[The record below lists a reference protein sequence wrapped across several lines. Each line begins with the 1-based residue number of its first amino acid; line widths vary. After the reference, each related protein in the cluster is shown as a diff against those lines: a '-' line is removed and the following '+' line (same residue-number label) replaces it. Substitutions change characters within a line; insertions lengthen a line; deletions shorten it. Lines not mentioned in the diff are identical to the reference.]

1 MDSYL
6 FLITLSE
13 FLLDPFG
20 IGIVLSVYA
29 GSIFG
34 IYEAF
39 YKGRFEKNKQ
49 CYENKTISEEEY
61 LRKKRNLT
69 TEAIIVMI
77 FVPPIIGALLYFAF
91 IFVIAL
97 AVLIKLFFKK

>member
-1 MDSYL
+1 MGAHL
-6 FLITLSE
+6 FLITLTE

-20 IGIVLSVYA
+20 IGILLAVYA

-39 YKGRFEKNKQ
+39 YKERYENNKQ
-49 CYENKTISEEEY
+49 CYDNKTISEEEY

-69 TEAIIVMI
+69 TEAVIVMI
-77 FVPPIIGALLYFAF
+77 FAPTIIGALLYFAF

-97 AVLIKLFFKK
+97 GILIKLFFKK